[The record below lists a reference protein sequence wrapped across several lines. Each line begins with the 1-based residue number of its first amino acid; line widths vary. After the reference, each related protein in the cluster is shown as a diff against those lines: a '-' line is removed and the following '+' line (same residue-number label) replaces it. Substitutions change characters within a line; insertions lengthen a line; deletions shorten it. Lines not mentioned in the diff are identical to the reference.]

1 MSGAGLCRKGRKRS
15 AMKKQSLISAVLV
28 ASIATLIL
36 AGATT
41 LLANGQL
48 FFMPAG
54 QGPVDLVY
62 FARVKDAQTGRP
74 IRTTPSVYI
83 VDPYTGLYFPFGGD
97 MPGHFRSPDIGAA
110 IKEVTDTPIDTKRLQ
125 IMVSA
130 KGYQDAEVSVIPRRS
145 KGAVELNVRLEPE
158 RDWATA
164 NTATTSSNGISS
176 QSGTADTVPVADSSK
191 PTFFLWAACFG
202 LAAISAVARTV
213 GRPAQT
219 ER

>member
-1 MSGAGLCRKGRKRS
+1 
-15 AMKKQSLISAVLV
+15 MKKQPLISAVLV
-28 ASIATLIL
+28 ASTATLIL

-125 IMVSA
+125 VMVSA

-158 RDWATA
+158 RDGATA
-164 NTATTSSNGISS
+164 KTTAAASSGDSS
-176 QSGTADTVPVADSSK
+176 QIGTTDSAPVTDSSK
-191 PTFFLWAACFG
+191 PTFFLLAACFG
-202 LAAISAVARTV
+202 LAAISAVAQAV
-213 GRPAQT
+213 GRPAST

>member
-1 MSGAGLCRKGRKRS
+1 
-15 AMKKQSLISAVLV
+15 MKKQPLISAVLV
-28 ASIATLIL
+28 ASTAALIL

-41 LLANGQL
+41 LFANGGL
-48 FFMPAG
+48 FFAPAG

-62 FARVKDAQTGRP
+62 FGRVKDAQTGRT
-74 IRTTPSVYI
+74 IRIEPHIDI

-130 KGYQDAEVSVIPRRS
+130 KGYKDAEVTVIPRRS
-145 KGAVELNVRLEPE
+145 KGAIELNVKLEPE
-158 RDWATA
+158 PDDPTA
-164 NTATTSSNGISS
+164 NTAAAAASNGDSS
-176 QSGTADTVPVADSSK
+176 QSGTADTVPVTDSSK
-191 PTFFLWAACFG
+191 PTFFLLAACFG
-202 LAAISAVARTV
+202 LAAISAVAQAV
-213 GRPAQT
+213 GRPAST

>member
-1 MSGAGLCRKGRKRS
+1 
-15 AMKKQSLISAVLV
+15 MKKQPLISAVLV
-28 ASIATLIL
+28 ASTATLVL

-62 FARVKDAQTGRP
+62 FARVKDAQTGRL

-97 MPGHFRSPDIGAA
+97 MAGHFRSPDIGAA
-110 IKEVTDTPIDTKRLQ
+110 IKEVTDTPIDTKRFQ

-130 KGYQDAEVSVIPRRS
+130 KGYQDAEVRVIPRRS

-158 RDWATA
+158 REGATA
-164 NTATTSSNGISS
+164 NTGAAASNGGSN
-176 QSGTADTVPVADSSK
+176 QSATADTAPVTDSSK
-191 PTFFLWAACFG
+191 PTFFLLAACFG
-202 LAAISAVARTV
+202 LAAISAVARTM
-213 GRPAQT
+213 GRPAST
-219 ER
+219 EQ

>member
-1 MSGAGLCRKGRKRS
+1 
-15 AMKKQSLISAVLV
+15 MKKQPLISAVLV
-28 ASIATLIL
+28 ASTATLIL

-62 FARVKDAQTGRP
+62 FGRVKDAQTGRP
-74 IRTTPSVYI
+74 IRTVPKLYI

-110 IKEVTDTPIDTKRLQ
+110 IKEVTDTPLDTKRLQ
-125 IMVSA
+125 IMVGA
-130 KGYQDAEVSVIPRRS
+130 KGYQDAEVTVIPRRS
-145 KGAVELNVRLEPE
+145 KGAVELNIRLQPEPHG
-158 RDWATA
+158 ATA
-164 NTATTSSNGISS
+164 NTTATASNEGSN
-176 QSGTADTVPVADSSK
+176 QRGAADTVPVTDSSK
-191 PTFFLWAACFG
+191 PTFFLLAACFG
-202 LAAISAVARTV
+202 LAAISAVVRTV
-213 GRPAQT
+213 GRPAST

>member
-1 MSGAGLCRKGRKRS
+1 
-15 AMKKQSLISAVLV
+15 MKKQQLISALLV
-28 ASIATLIL
+28 ASTAILVL

-62 FARVKDAQTGRP
+62 FGRVKDAQTGRP
-74 IRTTPSVYI
+74 IRTEPYVFI

-97 MPGHFRSPDIGAA
+97 TPGHFRSPDIGAA

-158 RDWATA
+158 RDGATA
-164 NTATTSSNGISS
+164 NTAAAASNGGSS
-176 QSGTADTVPVADSSK
+176 QSGTADTVPVTDSSK
-191 PTFFLWAACFG
+191 PTFFLLAACFG
-202 LAAISAVARTV
+202 LAAISAVARTM
-213 GRPAQT
+213 GRPAST

>member
-1 MSGAGLCRKGRKRS
+1 
-15 AMKKQSLISAVLV
+15 MKKQPLISAVLV
-28 ASIATLIL
+28 ASTATLIL

-41 LLANGQL
+41 LFANGGL
-48 FFMPAG
+48 FFAPAG

-62 FARVKDAQTGRP
+62 FGRVKDAQTGRT
-74 IRTTPSVYI
+74 IRIEPHIDI

-110 IKEVTDTPIDTKRLQ
+110 IKEITDTPIDTKRFQ

-130 KGYQDAEVSVIPRRS
+130 KGYKDAEVTVIPRRS
-145 KGAVELNVRLEPE
+145 KGAIELNVKLEPE
-158 RDWATA
+158 PDDPTA
-164 NTATTSSNGISS
+164 NTAAAAASNGDSS
-176 QSGTADTVPVADSSK
+176 QSGTADTVPVTDSSK
-191 PTFFLWAACFG
+191 PTFFLLAACFG

-213 GRPAQT
+213 GRPAST